1 MAEPAMRLPVLDEPG
16 KPSGEEFRDGPN
28 LAVAGTDPDLLSRMG
43 WKDGKPPEE
52 QKTESP
58 APAPAAPAAPTWDP
72 AQFSQAIAQG
82 QFQAQMAAQQARD
95 AQAAQER
102 AQVEYQRRMAQV
114 FTPPSLPNGEDADK
128 LIADPEA
135 LKKAFAERDAWY
147 QRGLMTM
154 GEAVAA
160 QTQAQ
165 MGQMAQQLY
174 APIYQMRAENAMN
187 SAQDKLYAMGFDQPD
202 QILGELETRLR
213 GSDPNAYW
221 NVVTNPESLVMG
233 AQILAQSRG
242 MFPNTNVT
250 APVSVGYTPSYPT
263 QRGVSSASLP
273 PVLAEAVRKTEAA
286 LGRKMSPASIQTMV
300 EKYEN
305 GEIR

>member
-1 MAEPAMRLPVLDEPG
+1 MSEPVMRLPVLDEPD
-16 KPSGEEFRDGPN
+16 KPSGESFRDGPN
-28 LAVAGTDPDLLSRMG
+28 LRVAGTDPDLLERAG
-43 WKDGKPPEE
+43 WKEGKPPEE
-52 QKTESP
+52 VRPEPTP
-58 APAPAAPAAPTWDP
+58 APVAPAAPSFDP
-72 AQFSQAIAQG
+72 SQFAQAIAQG
-82 QFQAQMAAQQARD
+82 NFQAQMAAQQARD
-95 AQAAQER
+95 AQVAQER

-114 FTPPSLPNGEDADK
+114 FTPPQLPTGEDADR
-128 LIADPEA
+128 LITDAEA

-165 MGQMAQQLY
+165 MAQMSQQLY
-174 APIYQMRAENAMN
+174 APMYQMQAENAMN
-187 SAQDKLYAMGFDQPD
+187 SAQDRLYAMGFDQPGE
-202 QILGELETRLR
+202 ILGELETRLR

-221 NVVTNPESLVMG
+221 NVVRNPESLVMG

-242 MFPNTNVT
+242 MTPNAHVT
-250 APVSVGYTPSYPT
+250 APVSVGYTPQHPT
-263 QRGVSSASLP
+263 QGSYSAASLP
-273 PVLAEAVRKTEAA
+273 PILSEAVRKTEAA
-286 LGRKMSPASIQTMV
+286 LGRKMSAASIQQMV

>member
-1 MAEPAMRLPVLDEPG
+1 MSEPAMRLPVLDEPG

-28 LAVAGTDPDLLSRMG
+28 LAVAGTDPDLLARMG
-43 WKDGKPPEE
+43 WKDGKSPEE
-52 QKTESP
+52 AKPEPTP
-58 APAPAAPAAPTWDP
+58 VPAAPAAPTFDP
-72 AQFSQAIAQG
+72 SQFAQAIAQG
-82 QFQAQMAAQQARD
+82 NFQAQMAAQQARD
-95 AQAAQER
+95 AQVANER

-114 FTPPSLPNGEDADK
+114 FTPPTLPNGDDADK

-202 QILGELETRLR
+202 QILGELEVRLR
-213 GSDPNAYW
+213 NSDPNSYW

-233 AQILAQSRG
+233 AQILAQHRG
-242 MFPNTNVT
+242 LTPNANVT

-263 QRGVSSASLP
+263 QRSASAASLP
-273 PVLAEAVRKTEAA
+273 PILAEAVRKTEAA
-286 LGRKMSPASIQTMV
+286 LGRKMSPTSIQTMY